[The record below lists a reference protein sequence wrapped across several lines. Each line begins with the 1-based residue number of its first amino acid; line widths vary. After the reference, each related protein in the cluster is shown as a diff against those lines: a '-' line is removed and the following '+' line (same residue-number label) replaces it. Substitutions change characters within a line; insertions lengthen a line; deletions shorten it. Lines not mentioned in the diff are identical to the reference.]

1 MDTMERRASNEG
13 STPARMTHYVEDM
26 LDDLKKAHRVR
37 EDQLSSATN
46 DYKQRLDQVVSQHER
61 LLVAYRWATRS
72 SADILFSA

>member
-1 MDTMERRASNEG
+1 
-13 STPARMTHYVEDM
+13 MTHYVEDM